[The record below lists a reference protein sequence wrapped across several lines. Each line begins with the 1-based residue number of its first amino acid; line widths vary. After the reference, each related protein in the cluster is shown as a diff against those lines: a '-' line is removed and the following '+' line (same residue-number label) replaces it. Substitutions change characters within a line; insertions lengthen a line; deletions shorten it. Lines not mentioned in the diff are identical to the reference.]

1 MASRRRFRRNA
12 LVVFFLCCSFFVLMN
27 NGRMTSFG
35 QNCYIPALAS
45 AFEYMEYINYK
56 QTVCNNWVQ
65 LGGWLD
71 APDDGKKFL
80 CLDERFRLDRNDCV
94 VLSFGV
100 NNEWSF
106 EDDAERLGCKV
117 YAFDPSM
124 GARDHQRSHSIRFFS
139 LGISDYQG
147 DLYLGQLKDVRAKRG
162 KSFPVDRYENIVRR
176 LGLEGRVID
185 YVKMDIELA
194 ELDVLRDLLDNSPHL
209 LRNINQIAVEIHHD
223 LMEGRMRAGSNVQ
236 DFWTLFHRLECAG
249 FRILYSHTASIWQEM
264 VWSREIH

>member
-1 MASRRRFRRNA
+1 
-12 LVVFFLCCSFFVLMN
+12 
-27 NGRMTSFG
+27 
-35 QNCYIPALAS
+35 
-45 AFEYMEYINYK
+45 MEYINSK
-56 QTVCNNWVQ
+56 QADCNNWVQ
-65 LGGWLD
+65 LGGWNG

-106 EDDAERLGCKV
+106 EDDAEKLGCKI

-124 GARDHQRSHSIRFFS
+124 SVDEYQRSAKIKFFGV
-139 LGISDYQG
+139 GISDFQG
-147 DLYLGQLKDVRAKRG
+147 EMEVGQLKDVRAG
-162 KSFPVDRYENIVRR
+162 KAKTLPVYPYEEIVRR

-185 YVKMDIELA
+185 FVKMDIELS

>member
-1 MASRRRFRRNA
+1 
-12 LVVFFLCCSFFVLMN
+12 
-27 NGRMTSFG
+27 MTSYRET
-35 QNCYIPALAS
+35 CWLPALSSVDQYMKYIGAS
-45 AFEYMEYINYK
+45 FPLHPLHLEPSPSASPLK
-56 QTVCNNWVQ
+56 AQ
-65 LGGWLD
+65 LGGWLG
-71 APDDGKKFL
+71 APEDGKKFL

-106 EDDAERLGCKV
+106 EDDAESLGCKV

-124 GARDHQRSHSIRFFS
+124 GAQDHERSPSIRFFS

-147 DLYLGQLKDVRAKRG
+147 EMNVSQLIDIRAGRAKEL
-162 KSFPVDRYENIVRR
+162 PVDRYENIVRR

-194 ELDVLRDLLDNSPHL
+194 ELDVLRDLLDNSPRL
-209 LRNINQIAVEIHHD
+209 LRNINQIAFEVHHD

-249 FRILYSHTASIWQEM
+249 FRILHSHKTWKWQEM
-264 VWSREIH
+264 VWARDGVM